1 MIHDYEV
8 NKIYKDEFGAVSGV
22 FVYNKPVGITSH
34 DAVYKFRKHLGTK
47 KVGHAGTLDP
57 FADGILVILAGKATK
72 LSDKLLNKDKEYIA
86 RVLLGVETNSGDPE
100 GDITESI
107 NSEIKLDL
115 PEMSKVMERFKSNY
129 IQSVPLF
136 SSVKVK
142 GRKLR
147 ELAREY
153 SSFKI
158 ESLENKKI
166 VSFYKDNE
174 IVETIELPSKEVNIY
189 NYEITNSGVI
199 LKEDILKAFKKA
211 FSKKEINPS
220 LLALTQYNYIDIR
233 LHVSKGTYIRQF
245 AVDLGKAIGLPSML
259 LNLKRTKVGEFS
271 LDNVYDL

>member
-8 NKIYKDEFGAVSGV
+8 NKIYKDELGTISGI

-34 DAVYKFRKHLGTK
+34 DAVYKFRRHLGTK

-57 FADGILVILAGKATK
+57 FADGVLLILAGKATK

-86 RVLLGVETNSGDPE
+86 RVLLGIETNSGDPE

-107 NSEIKLDL
+107 NNEIKLDPL
-115 PEMSKVMERFKSNY
+115 EIENAMEVFKNNY

-142 GRKLR
+142 GKKLR

-158 ESLENKKI
+158 KNQDGKKI
-166 VSFYKDNE
+166 VSFYKNDE
-174 IVETIELPSKEVNIY
+174 VVKTLELPSKKVSIY
-189 NYEITNSGVI
+189 NYEIISSGVI
-199 LKEDILKAFKKA
+199 LKENILKAFKNT
-211 FSKKEINPS
+211 FSKKEIDTS
-220 LLALTQYNYIDIR
+220 ALMLNQYHYIDIR
-233 LHVSKGTYIRQF
+233 LQVSKGTYIRQF
-245 AVDLGKAIGLPSML
+245 AVDLGKVLGVPSML